1 MPGLSNPSGGEES
14 AKRSWYDWGADGTDV
29 SALGPW
35 GQAVWHRGPSGGSY
49 LGVFSDGMPD
59 LNLDSP
65 DVRAEL
71 IRIGQ
76 YWLGLGL
83 DGYRLDAAKHV
94 YEDFQ
99 SSSADPATSRK
110 NVAWWKQFRQGV
122 SENGREPYLVG
133 EVWDTTAVVG
143 PFLDKALD
151 SALNFEAAKLVLDA
165 VKTGDASSLAS
176 VLARQLAY
184 YSKVSGG
191 RFVDAP
197 FLGNHD
203 QNRVMSELGG
213 DVERA
218 KLAAALLLTLPG
230 NPFLYYGEEIGM
242 KGAKPDERIREP
254 MIWAKDRSSGGQTSW
269 EPATENDGTPSAEQQ
284 LADPD
289 SLLSRYKLLIGWRND
304 EPALGDG
311 GFAPFEVEQDGILA
325 FARVSAS
332 SALLVVHNLTG
343 EARTVDLSGGGAT
356 AVGGIRFAT
365 DGASTSFA
373 SGKLRLAALRHRDS
387 AMKAEGRI
395 PQGSGSFFYL
405 IPSIKETWA
414 CLPPL
419 VRSDKHGE
427 RSASRWG
434 VQMLGIVFASIVVIV
449 TALGLSSYQL
459 AKSIIR
465 DKMSLSSQQTLEQAR
480 DKLDF
485 LLSMYGG
492 TQPAVHGRY
501 FAASG
506 SRRLFKDGCAP
517 GGEAG
522 GTGPHRRP
530 IQQYAVRRAQHDV
543 DTHRA
548 ENVGQCGGRCLR
560 RARARSRSPTAARH
574 GFRKWRKPR
583 ERSCTYRRGTK
594 ACSTT
599 LPNRR

>member
-1 MPGLSNPSGGEES
+1 MRRRRSGARRPLALALSVCMAGTVWLAGCEGADAPGGDASGEALPAGSSVSVPASASASASLTPSASASGAGAVTLGEANAPAMGPSAGVFYEIFVRSFSDSDGDGIGDLQGVTDKLDYLQQLGIKGIWLMPITPSPSYHGYDVTDYYAINPDYGTVDDLKTLLAEAHDRGIQVIMDLVLNHTSSRHPWFADSAGGERS
-14 AKRSWYDWGADGTDV
+14 VKRDWYKWASDGADV

-35 GQAVWHRGPSGGSY
+35 GQAVWHHGPSGSSY
-49 LGVFSDGMPD
+49 LGVFSDRMPD

-65 DVRAEL
+65 DVREEL

-110 NVAWWKQFRQGV
+110 NVAWWQQFRQGI

-165 VKTGDASSLAS
+165 VKTGDASSLDS

-254 MIWAKDRSSGGQTSW
+254 MLWKKDGKSDDQTSW
-269 EPATENDGTPSAEQQ
+269 ELATQNDDTPSVEEQ
-284 LADPD
+284 LDDPD
-289 SLLSRYKLLIGWRND
+289 SLLSRYKLLIGWRNE

-311 GFAPFEVEQDGILA
+311 GFAPFDIEESGLLA

-332 SALLVVHNLTG
+332 AALLVVHNLTG
-343 EARTVDLSGGGAT
+343 EARTVDLNVGGASS
-356 AVGGIRFAT
+356 VSGVRFAT
-365 DGASTSFA
+365 DSESTAFA
-373 SGKLRLAALRHRDS
+373 DGKLRL
-387 AMKAEGRI
+387 
-395 PQGSGSFFYL
+395 
-405 IPSIKETWA
+405 
-414 CLPPL
+414 PPY
-419 VRSDKHGE
+419 G
-427 RSASRWG
+427 
-434 VQMLGIVFASIVVIV
+434 
-449 TALGLSSYQL
+449 TAILQ
-459 AKSIIR
+459 
-465 DKMSLSSQQTLEQAR
+465 
-480 DKLDF
+480 
-485 LLSMYGG
+485 
-492 TQPAVHGRY
+492 
-501 FAASG
+501 
-506 SRRLFKDGCAP
+506 
-517 GGEAG
+517 
-522 GTGPHRRP
+522 
-530 IQQYAVRRAQHDV
+530 
-543 DTHRA
+543 
-548 ENVGQCGGRCLR
+548 
-560 RARARSRSPTAARH
+560 
-574 GFRKWRKPR
+574 
-583 ERSCTYRRGTK
+583 
-594 ACSTT
+594 
-599 LPNRR
+599 